1 MIIPNLTPRPP
12 RRYATDLTDA
22 EWALIK
28 PVIDTPQTGR
38 GRRRIVDL
46 RAVANGLL
54 YKLRTGCQWLLLP
67 RDFPPPSTVSYYFQ
81 KWRKNGRLQH
91 LNDRLRRATRPQH
104 ARDPEPSAGIM
115 DSQSAKSAPGVAL
128 RIGYDGGKKV
138 KGRKR
143 HLLVDT
149 EGFLID
155 AVVTAANV
163 SDQAGAKQLCAVA
176 QSRCPRLAH
185 LCADSAYGG
194 TLLEWVQTTC
204 GWTLEIVKKL
214 TDASG
219 FHVQPR
225 RWVVERSIAWLTR
238 NRQLSKEYDHDPGSS
253 EGWLYL
259 ASIRV
264 LLGRLTNP
272 NTSEKAVT

>member
-22 EWALIK
+22 EWELIK

-38 GRRRIVDL
+38 GRRRTVDL

-81 KWRKNGRLQH
+81 QWRKNGRLQR
-91 LNDRLRRATRPQH
+91 LNDQLRRATRPQH
-104 ARDPEPSAGIM
+104 GRDPEPSAGIM

-128 RIGYDGGKKV
+128 QIGYDGGKKV

-176 QSRCPRLAH
+176 QARCPRLAH
-185 LCADSAYGG
+185 LFADSAYGG
-194 TLLEWVQTTC
+194 TLLAWVQTTC

-214 TDASG
+214 TDAPG

-264 LLGRLTNP
+264 LLGRLTRP
-272 NTSEKAVT
+272 NKSVSAAA